1 MIENFG
7 DKRNSNGLDKNK
19 DNINKNG
26 APKGERLVTKLK
38 KLLKSD
44 AANIDKALE
53 GLSVDDALMIQLV
66 KIGLS
71 GDDNKEKLSAIKEI
85 LDRIEGKAT
94 QIVEQTN
101 TEIKPLEFKVID
113 KDTKID

>member
-44 AANIDKALE
+44 AAKIDKALE
-53 GLSVDDALMIQLV
+53 GLSVDDALMLQLV

-85 LDRIEGKAT
+85 LDRIEGKST
-94 QIVEQTN
+94 QFVETKDVSDAPKK
-101 TEIKPLEFKVID
+101 IEFVKSNDKV
-113 KDTKID
+113 